1 MALGEKSIQS
11 RSSVSRRVDPND
23 FYSFVLFS
31 STIAFSIT
39 VLSSTYWLFILL
51 VLIDGIATYL
61 RSDSLVSLDRSI
73 GALSLVVLSAV
84 LLSFNVI
91 YLILE
96 VLAVVVLVDLSFL
109 LRRFSDTKLESSII
123 KRRVGSYIY
132 TMIPSFFIS
141 YALIFLYS
149 YVFQSTNLSALVL
162 GLSSIGS
169 LIVIIAVV
177 RYFPSPSSFIKG
189 KAEK

>member
-1 MALGEKSIQS
+1 M
-11 RSSVSRRVDPND
+11 SRRVDPND

-61 RSDSLVSLDRSI
+61 RSDSLVSLDRSV
-73 GALSLVVLSAV
+73 GAVSLVVLSAV